1 MAYTEIQ
8 KRGRKKYYYLTHTV
22 RLGVKYKKVRVF
34 LGVDLSPKK
43 LKEAVKKREKILDAK
58 VSIIEKTE
66 KEPFILK
73 EDFTRRILP
82 NSTLQKLESLK
93 KKYTKKISL
102 TDKDILQ
109 KVRKSFLIKYTYDT
123 NASEGNTIT
132 LKETE
137 MILSKG
143 IIPKNHSLREVHEIE
158 NTRRAYNFIQQYEK
172 ELTHDF
178 ILKLHLLVTQNTLK
192 NKRNEGT
199 YRKRGQDVAMT
210 GSKHFPPKGGRN
222 IRELVSRLIEDYN
235 KSKLSRIEAAI
246 LFHWSFIVVHPFIDG
261 NGRVSRLL
269 FNWILIKEDFAP
281 INFPSKEHIEYT
293 DLMEVARD
301 GDPKPLANYI
311 LEKIVESLRM
321 STQKWVSLWTHTF
334 IL

>member
-109 KVRKSFLIKYTYDT
+109 KVRKSL
-123 NASEGNTIT
+123 
-132 LKETE
+132 
-137 MILSKG
+137 LSK
-143 IIPKNHSLREVHEIE
+143 
-158 NTRRAYNFIQQYEK
+158 
-172 ELTHDF
+172 
-178 ILKLHLLVTQNTLK
+178 
-192 NKRNEGT
+192 
-199 YRKRGQDVAMT
+199 
-210 GSKHFPPKGGRN
+210 
-222 IRELVSRLIEDYN
+222 
-235 KSKLSRIEAAI
+235 
-246 LFHWSFIVVHPFIDG
+246 
-261 NGRVSRLL
+261 
-269 FNWILIKEDFAP
+269 
-281 INFPSKEHIEYT
+281 
-293 DLMEVARD
+293 
-301 GDPKPLANYI
+301 
-311 LEKIVESLRM
+311 
-321 STQKWVSLWTHTF
+321 
-334 IL
+334 